1 MIKLALVI
9 GQYRAADGREFERSP
24 AGKVPVTLLCSKWR
38 TSFSDSKC
46 KFSKISAIYVISKIC
61 SEECV
66 WGTEFFQ
73 YFTVPCHCI
82 CRKLTIWLTKYVES
96 PYLCSP
102 SIISINP
109 GQRESPSLEIPNS
122 WKCGISVGYVGIKV
136 MTVIVWWVLGRK
148 LRDGRLFGAY

>member
-9 GQYRAADGREFERSP
+9 GQYRAAEGKEFERSP

-38 TSFSDSKC
+38 TYFSDSKC

-73 YFTVPCHCI
+73 YFTVRCHCI
-82 CRKLTIWLTKYVES
+82 CRKLTIWLPKYVMLNRLTFARLLL
-96 PYLCSP
+96 YP
-102 SIISINP
+102 STPASASRQVWKFPIP
-109 GQRESPSLEIPNS
+109 GNAEFP
-122 WKCGISVGYVGIKV
+122 
-136 MTVIVWWVLGRK
+136 
-148 LRDGRLFGAY
+148 